1 MRTSHRPHT
10 AARRAIILGFFAALC
25 IAGGRTGVV
34 ADEMYWTEPSGGSFH
49 DPVNWDP
56 SVPGSNDAAI
66 FDMSSF
72 PAYFVTF
79 GSSAGN
85 SQCIVR
91 NDAVDMDLGGNT
103 YSLSGDWGLVVAES
117 WWENAEL
124 SMTDGIVQS
133 GNAVISLGNESFG
146 LLALYDGLS
155 MQLSDYLAVGHDGYG
170 VLPMMGGAT
179 IETDRADVGVNP
191 WAEGYIEILDPDT
204 ALDATASLRLGVWG
218 TGTVSL
224 EGGGTASANEL
235 TLGLYGDST
244 GNMSLS
250 DEDTAVT
257 VTDGLLIGEGG
268 TGELAI
274 YEGAEVSALWA
285 RQGYGYSGIGT
296 IEVIGPDAKLSITD
310 NVSVGVY
317 GEGSID
323 LGYGGSASATTM
335 NIGWVDGGRGKVTL
349 AETDTMLTIH
359 DGLYVGD
366 GGNGELTI
374 DEQAMTEAKFARV
387 GASATGDGQI
397 HVNGSGSMLHTT
409 ESLYVGAN
417 GHGRMHVDGGG
428 EVRTLEP
435 PGWIVIAD
443 DVDSYG
449 EVSVQRG
456 SMLSADHAPIVVGS
470 HGAGILDVGT
480 GGVVFSDGELFA
492 GTEPTGSAAITISGA
507 GSRYE
512 SNSVYPT
519 MIGDAGTATVTIT
532 SGGELRIRSA
542 CLMGYASGGEGSITL
557 ADTGSTLETPVLLLG
572 RQGDASLTINDG
584 RVALGVDATSVPAG
598 ELHIGAGSE
607 LGGTGTIHGD
617 VVNLEGTIWPGGTVG
632 GDITT
637 GILDISGS
645 YRQEPDGAL
654 NIELGGTALGS
665 EYCAL
670 HATESV
676 ELDGELSM
684 LPVSGFVPQPGDVF
698 EIISAGS
705 VDGEF
710 SIITGDE
717 AYCAVYEPDS
727 VLVSLAAPGDCDQD
741 CDVDGADY
749 TTMATCVTG
758 PDGGVNAGC
767 DCFDID
773 GDDDVDLHDMALFQ
787 VSFGG

>member
-1 MRTSHRPHT
+1 MSPYRITQPG
-10 AARRAIILGFFAALC
+10 ARHLPGIL
-25 IAGGRTGVV
+25 IACSLASIASQMVK

-56 SVPGSNDAAI
+56 SVPGSNDTAV
-66 FDMSSF
+66 FDLYSF
-72 PAYFVTF
+72 PAYSVTF
-79 GSSAGN
+79 GSSVGN
-85 SQCIVR
+85 NQCIVR

-124 SMTDGIVQS
+124 SMTGGTVLA
-133 GNAVISLGNESFG
+133 GNAAIGLGNESYG
-146 LLALYDGLS
+146 LLAVYDGLS
-155 MQLSDYLAVGHDGYG
+155 MQLSDYLAVGPDGYG

-179 IETDRADVGVNP
+179 IETDRADVGLNP

-204 ALDATASLRLGVWG
+204 ALDTTTSLCLGVWG
-218 TGTVSL
+218 TATASL
-224 EGGGTASANEL
+224 AGGGTASANEL
-235 TLGLYGDST
+235 TLGLYGGST
-244 GNMSLS
+244 GNMTLS

-268 TGELAI
+268 TGDLAI
-274 YEGAEVSALWA
+274 YEGAEVSALWV
-285 RQGYGYSGIGT
+285 RQGYGSTGVGT
-296 IEVIGPDAKLSITD
+296 IEVIGPDASLSITD
-310 NVSVGVY
+310 NISVGVY
-317 GEGSID
+317 GEGSIN
-323 LGYGGSASATTM
+323 LGFGGNVSATTL
-335 NIGWVDGGRGKVTL
+335 NVGWVGGGHGKVSL
-349 AETDTMLTIH
+349 ADADTTVTVH

-366 GGNGELTI
+366 SGNGELTI
-374 DEQAMTEAKFARV
+374 DESALAEAKWAQV
-387 GASATGDGQI
+387 GASATGNGQVD
-397 HVNGSGSMLHTT
+397 VNGAGSMLHTT
-409 ESLYVGAN
+409 ESLRVGIY
-417 GHGRMHVDGGG
+417 GHGTVHVDNGG

-435 PGWIVIAD
+435 PGWIVFAD
-443 DVDSYG
+443 GVDSYG
-449 EVSVQRG
+449 KATVHRG
-456 SMLSADHAPIVVGS
+456 SVLSADHAPIVVGS
-470 HGAGILDVGT
+470 HGQGILDVGT

-492 GTEPTGSAAITISGA
+492 GTQPTGSAAITISGA

-512 SNSVYPT
+512 SNSVYGT

-542 CLMGYASGGEGSITL
+542 CLMGYASGGVGSITL

-572 RQGDASLTINDG
+572 RQGDANLTINDG

-598 ELHIGAGSE
+598 ELHIGAGAE

-617 VVNLEGTIWPGGTVG
+617 VVNLEGITWPGGSVG
-632 GDITT
+632 EDITA
-637 GILDISGS
+637 GILSVSGN
-645 YRQEPDGAL
+645 YRQESGGAL
-654 NIELGGTALGS
+654 FIELGGTALGS

-676 ELDGELSM
+676 QLDGELSIV
-684 LPVSGFVPQPGDVF
+684 LVSDFVPQPGDVF
-698 EIISAGS
+698 EIISASS

-710 SIITGDE
+710 SSITGDE
-717 AYCAVYEPDS
+717 TYCAVYEPDS
-727 VLVSLAAPGDCDQD
+727 VLVSQAAPGDCDQD